1 MTIQTFQESVAK
13 YKILDFIITE
23 WIFKVFDEDG
33 GGTID
38 IDELIKIV
46 IGLFNMNGESLDRE
60 VILACVIELMDIIDE
75 DGNGEITRDEFIQNG
90 MRSGFIRNLM
100 EFFDQDDPK
109 EQSKQPSVE
118 EKVKERPNEKD
129 HQEQD
134 SKEDCS

>member
-1 MTIQTFQESVAK
+1 M
-13 YKILDFIITE
+13 TE

-46 IGLFNMNGESLDRE
+46 IGLFNMNGEILDRE

-90 MRSGFIRNLM
+90 MKSGFIRNLM
-100 EFFDQDDPK
+100 EFFDGQDDPK
-109 EQSKQPSVE
+109 EQSKPKQSLAE
-118 EKVKERPNEKD
+118 EKVQEKLNEKD
-129 HQEQD
+129 HQE
-134 SKEDCS
+134 SEEEDCS

>member
-1 MTIQTFQESVAK
+1 
-13 YKILDFIITE
+13 
-23 WIFKVFDEDG
+23 
-33 GGTID
+33 
-38 IDELIKIV
+38 
-46 IGLFNMNGESLDRE
+46 MNGESLDRE

-118 EKVKERPNEKD
+118 EKIKEKPNEKD
-129 HQEQD
+129 HQD
-134 SKEDCS
+134 SEKDSSWFAWKLDIYILRHSKWWFVHLRVQFHILQINKDQCRLKKFILESKH

>member
-1 MTIQTFQESVAK
+1 M
-13 YKILDFIITE
+13 FIIVITE

-90 MRSGFIRNLM
+90 MKSGFIRNLM
-100 EFFDQDDPK
+100 EFFDQDDPN
-109 EQSKQPSVE
+109 EQSKQTSVE
-118 EKVKERPNEKD
+118 KKTKVKVKPNEKD
-129 HQEQD
+129 HQE
-134 SKEDCS
+134 SEEDCS

>member
-1 MTIQTFQESVAK
+1 M
-13 YKILDFIITE
+13 TE

-46 IGLFNMNGESLDRE
+46 IGLFNMNGEILDRE

-90 MRSGFIRNLM
+90 MKSGFIRNLM
-100 EFFDQDDPK
+100 EFFDGQDDSK
-109 EQSKQPSVE
+109 EQSKPKQSLAE
-118 EKVKERPNEKD
+118 EKGQEELNEKD
-129 HQEQD
+129 HQE
-134 SKEDCS
+134 SEEDCS